1 MHHQTSFDRLSLA
14 FGFSHGPRCRS
25 LQTGLAETRET
36 RLAKRALLEMRAGT
50 RFGRAAGVALTVLVG
65 LSALSASAAAQ
76 RTDWKRALGP
86 GYGND
91 WTGPEPSE
99 REFVRD
105 WEMSPAPGLPTLGPG
120 NIAPL
125 KAAIARY
132 MAIAARGGWRRLPNV
147 KLQQGD
153 THAAV
158 VLLRRRLA
166 ASGELKG
173 ADTADFFDYELAQA
187 VRSYQEANGLAP
199 TGVVEKYTLD
209 AMNVSAAARLKQ
221 LKANLARLTDLG
233 KAPRR
238 FIFVNIPAAQI
249 EAVEN
254 DKVISR
260 HAGIVGKVDRP
271 TPLLKSSIQQL
282 NFNAVWHLPPTV
294 VKEDLIPTG
303 QKMAKRGQSV
313 LVKFKIDAY
322 GAGGRK
328 LDPTTVNWKA
338 AEGLTFR
345 QQPGPENPLG
355 FVKLNFPNAHSVY
368 MHDTPGKSLFG
379 RSFRAA
385 SSGCVRVSEIEK
397 LVAWMVADQGWKPEQ
412 VRQMKET
419 RERYDLKL
427 KHPIPL
433 YFAYITAWATRDGAV
448 HFRRDIYNK
457 DGVGKQA
464 ATH

>member
-105 WEMSPAPGLPTLGPG
+105 WEMSPASGLPTLGPG

-221 LKANLARLTDLG
+221 LKANLARLTELG